1 MMTGYRLGW
10 SSLSLSLALHLGSVM
25 TLALH
30 LSSVMTLPWNVDRVG
45 WWKWVFEARIVVV
58 DNVTTEAIRVTYTA
72 SRREA
77 SCD

>member
-10 SSLSLSLALHLGSVM
+10 SSLSLSLALHLGSM
-25 TLALH
+25 
-30 LSSVMTLPWNVDRVG
+30 MTLPWNVDRVG
-45 WWKWVFEARIVVV
+45 WWKWVSEARIVVV

-77 SCD
+77 SCDRG